1 MTVVDASIAMS
12 WYFDD
17 EKSPGSD
24 RVLEA
29 VGQSGA
35 TVPVHWRLEIA
46 NSLRTA
52 VNRGRVTPAYRN
64 AVLDALSGL
73 PIEIDPETVRHAW
86 GATLALA
93 DKHRLTPYDAA
104 YLELAL
110 RRNLPLATLDKALQA
125 AAATERVKVLPR
137 VL

>member
-1 MTVVDASIAMS
+1 MTVVDASIVMS

-17 EKSPGSD
+17 EKSSGSD
-24 RVLEA
+24 GVLEA

-35 TVPVHWRLEIA
+35 TVPGHWRLEVA

-52 VNRGRVTPAYRN
+52 VNRGRVASAYRN
-64 AVLDALSGL
+64 AVLEALSGL

-93 DKHRLTPYDAA
+93 DKHKLTPYDAA
-104 YLELAL
+104 YLELAI
-110 RRNLPLATLDKALQA
+110 RRQVSLATLDKVLKSAALA
-125 AAATERVKVLPR
+125 EGIDVLP
-137 VL
+137 LSQ

>member
-1 MTVVDASIAMS
+1 VTVVDASIVMS

-17 EKSPGSD
+17 EKSSGSD
-24 RVLEA
+24 GVLEA

-35 TVPVHWRLEIA
+35 TVPGHWRLEVA

-52 VNRGRVTPAYRN
+52 VNRGRVASAYRN
-64 AVLDALSGL
+64 AVLEALSGL

-93 DKHRLTPYDAA
+93 DTHGLTPSDAA
-104 YLELAL
+104 YLELAI
-110 RRNLPLATLDKALQA
+110 RRQVSLATLDKALKSA
-125 AAATERVKVLPR
+125 ALAEGIDVLP
-137 VL
+137 LAQ

>member
-1 MTVVDASIAMS
+1 MTVVDASIVMS

-17 EKSPGSD
+17 EKSSGSD
-24 RVLEA
+24 GVLEA

-35 TVPVHWRLEIA
+35 TVPAHWRLEVA

-52 VNRGRVTPAYRN
+52 VIRGRVAAAYRN
-64 AVLDALSGL
+64 AVLEALSGL
-73 PIEIDPETVRHAW
+73 PIETDPETVRHVW

-104 YLELAL
+104 YLELAI
-110 RRNLPLATLDKALQA
+110 RRQVALATLDKVLKSAALA
-125 AAATERVKVLPR
+125 EGIDVLP
-137 VL
+137 LAQ